1 MKRLF
6 VLFCCWIITLPLY
19 AGSFGR
25 ANDEVLFVLLVLS
38 VFALLIGLH
47 TLRNYLMT
55 LFEKHFSFL
64 DDYMDT

>member
-6 VLFCCWIITLPLY
+6 VLLCCWIMTLPLY

-47 TLRNYLMT
+47 TLRNYLMA
-55 LFEKHFSFL
+55 LFEKYFSFL